1 VVKVITNIFSGIA
14 EGLSCHYCLVAAR
27 RLTDGRL
34 GLPQR
39 LPMSDINLATAA
51 ADTPPNE
58 IPIPIDDVETT
69 PASKP
74 EFISETLYIQNL
86 NEKIRIDGST
96 PVTVSLRVLT
106 IFPSPQIIIARSF
119 QVVR

>member
-1 VVKVITNIFSGIA
+1 
-14 EGLSCHYCLVAAR
+14 
-27 RLTDGRL
+27 
-34 GLPQR
+34 
-39 LPMSDINLATAA
+39 MSDINVATAA

-58 IPIPIDDVETT
+58 IPIPIDDVETN

-74 EFISETLYIQNL
+74 EFVSETLYIQNL

-106 IFPSPQIIIARSF
+106 IFPSPQIIFARSF